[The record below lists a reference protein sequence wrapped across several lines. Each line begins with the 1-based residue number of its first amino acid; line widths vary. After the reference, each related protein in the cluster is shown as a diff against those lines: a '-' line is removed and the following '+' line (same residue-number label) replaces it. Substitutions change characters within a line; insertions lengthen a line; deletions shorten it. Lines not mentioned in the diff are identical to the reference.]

1 MARTK
6 EVDIPQK
13 RKAHASEPTRS
24 TNKRTKPEINK
35 TPNKSTKN
43 LPFQDINRL
52 QKIFHSGTL
61 NRTAIENRILLL
73 SSKAEVEKIQQHA
86 SSQVSS
92 PAGNQEE
99 QLIEDFRAW
108 DEINNGCK
116 PEILAGQHRVEALKA
131 YVEETGEP
139 MSADW
144 KTISEELPQK
154 YRRKHIRALFYPH
167 LPTSESPSS
176 QCKRR
181 PNFLAL
187 LDNDQYFNI
196 HEAIVSNR
204 NLRFPS
210 LLYITDIKK
219 DERHI
224 LSDVMAHVVSWV
236 TLTPEEVSKRAPNK
250 PSLAANITKTI
261 TPTEDHVKQ
270 VVSERDN
277 GLNLADYRRRWGD
290 LPTIVANMVEQ
301 DVLSQ
306 VLSNMASFKRTEHV
320 HLLKEARLLQSVRQ
334 ITGEELHPE
343 WIIDTEQSTLSAAH
357 NSAVVS
363 SFFAFAD
370 NTPEVKKDTI
380 LSRKIHSAAFEA
392 ILASWFAEAGGSLSE
407 KTQRSD
413 VQVSQE
419 RQLDPNSANGMD
431 SDGGESRVEDT
442 NLNEAGD
449 NAEPSPPPSTQASTH
464 GGKAYQESSISSKGS
479 SDSNVQGHTTNKVV
493 APPRRSRPPKRAQPP
508 STPSQAYAEELVE
521 SFMDD
526 DDDDDNEGLM
536 ELTSTARDSIL
547 KSPSLPPLIS
557 SRQSKP
563 PPSSQAVVKRIVRN
577 VIRPGSIRM

>member
-1 MARTK
+1 MRTSK
-6 EVDIPQK
+6 ERRPVVLTIHQFFFSIF
-13 RKAHASEPTRS
+13 REVSQTL
-24 TNKRTKPEINK
+24 TKLPPPAK
-35 TPNKSTKN
+35 TCIT
-43 LPFQDINRL
+43 
-52 QKIFHSGTL
+52 
-61 NRTAIENRILLL
+61 
-73 SSKAEVEKIQQHA
+73 
-86 SSQVSS
+86 
-92 PAGNQEE
+92 
-99 QLIEDFRAW
+99 
-108 DEINNGCK
+108 
-116 PEILAGQHRVEALKA
+116 
-131 YVEETGEP
+131 
-139 MSADW
+139 SADW

-167 LPTSESPSS
+167 LPTSENPSS

-196 HEAIVSNR
+196 HEAIVSNQ

-210 LLYITDIKK
+210 LLCITDIKK
-219 DERHI
+219 DERRI
-224 LSDVMAHVVSWV
+224 LSDVMAHIVSWV

-250 PSLAANITKTI
+250 PSLAANIAKTI

-277 GLNLADYRRRWGD
+277 GLDLADYRRRWGD
-290 LPTIVANMVEQ
+290 LPTIIANMVEQ

-320 HLLKEARLLQSVRQ
+320 HLLKEVLVGSLDPEGPGATAATYGRRFAKSGLWARLLQSVRQ

-343 WIIDTEQSTLSAAH
+343 WIIDMEQSTQSAAH
-357 NSAVVS
+357 DSAVVS

-442 NLNEAGD
+442 NLDEAGD

-536 ELTSTARDSIL
+536 ELTSQARDSIP